1 MAGRRS
7 RWLTVGLPIA
17 VVLFLCECGGALA
30 LLGTTTAGTD
40 AGPAQR
46 AAASYAQA
54 LVDQRFADAQQMLC
68 AVDRAAIS
76 PAALAERHFRPRLT
90 AYRVVGG
97 DVTSSQGSVTARVS
111 VRFTTEDGGQDA
123 TDLTLVQQNG
133 TWRPCP

>member
-17 VVLFLCECGGALA
+17 VVLFFCECAGAVA
-30 LLGTTTAGTD
+30 LLVTTAARD

-68 AVDRAAIS
+68 AVDQAAIS

-97 DVTSSQGSVTARVS
+97 DVTSTQGSVTARVS
-111 VRFTTEDGGQDA
+111 LRFTTENGGQN
-123 TDLTLVQQNG
+123 TTGLTLVQQNG